1 MFVYLVVYGKTGE
14 AGQAYWTADEAARRM
29 EAGGWIM
36 PVYIEPMMD
45 YIDRYFQFRELAKPE
60 NIYHALSFLT
70 SELGELADAVVSEDK
85 PGVSHA
91 SGADAVSSDGSWV
104 RNHPDKERSVRA
116 EAGDVLMM
124 LYVTMHLHN
133 ADPMICMMEKFKSK
147 GFVDATKE
155 AEYPTLT
162 VAPDLRA
169 RLHSDR

>member
-1 MFVYLVVYGKTGE
+1 MFVYLLVDGKTGE

-29 EAGGWIM
+29 GTGGWIM

-70 SELGELADAVVSEDK
+70 SELGELADAIV
-85 PGVSHA
+85 A
-91 SGADAVSSDGSWV
+91 SDGSWI